1 MVRVLFSLMFTY
13 FPICCISIK
22 FTSLDLISILFFD
35 SLHMH
40 NEKIIARD
48 IRKWLN
54 YEWNR
59 LPISEAEN
67 FTKKP
72 FNAKSMVLKSPEGK
86 NQPWN
91 VFALASRF

>member
-1 MVRVLFSLMFTY
+1 
-13 FPICCISIK
+13 
-22 FTSLDLISILFFD
+22 
-35 SLHMH
+35 MH
-40 NEKIIARD
+40 EKHIIARD

-59 LPISEAEN
+59 LPMSDAKN
-67 FTKKP
+67 FTKNP
-72 FNAKSMVLKSPEGK
+72 FTANGMVLKSPVGK